1 MEEENEQLRR
11 QYIEVEAKFKAQ
23 GKQVRSYER
32 EIEELRREWSEERES
47 VEMERKEWQ
56 ASSVVEG

>member
-1 MEEENEQLRR
+1 LEEENEQLRR